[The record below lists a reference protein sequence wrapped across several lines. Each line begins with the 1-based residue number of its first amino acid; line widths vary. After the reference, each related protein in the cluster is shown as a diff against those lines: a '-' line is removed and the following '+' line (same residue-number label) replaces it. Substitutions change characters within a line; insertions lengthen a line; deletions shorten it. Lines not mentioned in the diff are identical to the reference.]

1 MPGLQRAMR
10 SALLTLVLVFA
21 LVTAW
26 ACVIAGFVWMRAGRV
41 GAGPALPSVGGG
53 VIALIVPP
61 LSVAAMARAPD
72 WTRPSAKA
80 LSGGAARRDDG
91 GRAPL
96 SWTAEGCVDRRQ
108 CRRAGLVENDGNTN
122 PWEDWPCR
130 QRMRM
135 GVERG

>member
-1 MPGLQRAMR
+1 MPGLQRVMR
-10 SALLTLVLVFA
+10 SALLTLVLVFV

-41 GAGPALPSVGGG
+41 GTGPALPSVGGG

-80 LSGGAARRDDG
+80 LAGVLRGVMTVAGRLFRGRRRAALIADN
-91 GRAPL
+91 
-96 SWTAEGCVDRRQ
+96 AEGPDWWRMTGTRTHGRIGHV
-108 CRRAGLVENDGNTN
+108 GNA
-122 PWEDWPCR
+122 
-130 QRMRM
+130 
-135 GVERG
+135 

>member
-10 SALLTLVLVFA
+10 SALLTLVLVFV

-26 ACVIAGFVWMRAGRV
+26 ACVIAGFVWMLAGRV

-80 LSGGAARRDDG
+80 LSGVLRGVMTVAGRLFLGRRRAALIADN
-91 GRAPL
+91 
-96 SWTAEGCVDRRQ
+96 AEGPDRWRMTGT
-108 CRRAGLVENDGNTN
+108 RTHGRIGHVGNA
-122 PWEDWPCR
+122 
-130 QRMRM
+130 
-135 GVERG
+135 